1 MEAVIQSLMSGFPVL
16 ILHLAATTAIVI
28 VGVAI
33 YVAITP
39 YHEFTLIRSG
49 NLAAAISLSGAIV
62 GIAVPLAFCM
72 AASVSV
78 LDILVW
84 GTVTLVLQLIAYK
97 ATDLLLRDLPER
109 IEKDEIGPALVLV
122 SIKLGVAA
130 VNAAAVS
137 G

>member
-1 MEAVIQSLMSGFPVL
+1 MEAVLQSLMSGFPIL
-16 ILHLAATTAIVI
+16 ILHLAATTAIAI

-39 YHEFTLIRSG
+39 YHEFKLIREG
-49 NLAAAISLSGAIV
+49 NTAAAVSLSGAIV

-78 LDILVW
+78 IDILVW
-84 GTVTLVLQLIAYK
+84 GTVTLALQLIAYK
-97 ATDLLLRDLPER
+97 ATDLLLRGLPER
-109 IEKDEIGPALVLV
+109 IEKDEIGPAMVLV
-122 SIKLGVAA
+122 SIKLAVAA

>member
-97 ATDLLLRDLPER
+97 ATDLLLRGLPER

>member
-84 GTVTLVLQLIAYK
+84 GTVTLALQLIAYK
-97 ATDLLLRDLPER
+97 ATDLLLRGLPER

>member
-1 MEAVIQSLMSGFPVL
+1 MEAVLQSLMSGFPVL
-16 ILHLAATTAIVI
+16 ILHLAATTTIAI

-39 YHEFTLIRSG
+39 YHEFKLIREG
-49 NLAAAISLSGAIV
+49 NSAAAISLSGAIV

-78 LDILVW
+78 FDILVW
-84 GTVTLVLQLIAYK
+84 GSVTLALQLIAYK
-97 ATDLLLRDLPER
+97 ATDLLMRGLPER
-109 IEKDEIGPALVLV
+109 IEKNEIGPALVLV
-122 SIKLGVAA
+122 SIKLAVAA
-130 VNAAAVS
+130 INAAAVS

>member
-97 ATDLLLRDLPER
+97 ATDLLLRGLPER

-122 SIKLGVAA
+122 SIKLAVAA